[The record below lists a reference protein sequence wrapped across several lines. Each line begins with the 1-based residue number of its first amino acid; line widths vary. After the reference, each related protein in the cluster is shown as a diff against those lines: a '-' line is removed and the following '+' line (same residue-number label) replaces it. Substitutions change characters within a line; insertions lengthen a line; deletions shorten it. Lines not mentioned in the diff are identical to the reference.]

1 MEFNKCPHC
10 KKGLEKIP
18 LRKKKC
24 GFCRK
29 EIYVRTRP
37 KDMKKVLVRKDEINK
52 IEKEWIDYAI
62 KSIRFKKL
70 KEFGVEKR
78 DFIKTYDRLKKSF
91 GTSPLISDVLWGIYN
106 NMLLKTMKEGDQRK
120 MNVIRKMMDEF
131 REAEI
136 KEKIYGSLDP
146 II

>member
-1 MEFNKCPHC
+1 MTFA
-10 KKGLEKIP
+10 
-18 LRKKKC
+18 KKK
-24 GFCRK
+24 FML
-29 EIYVRTRP
+29 EP
-37 KDMKKVLVRKDEINK
+37 DQKVWKRFLDEINK

-91 GTSPLISDVLWGIYN
+91 GTFPLISDVLWGIYN
-106 NMLLKTMKEGDQRK
+106 NMLLETMKEGDQRK
-120 MNVIRKMMDEF
+120 MNVIRKMMNEF

-136 KEKIYGSLDP
+136 KKKNLWEP
-146 II
+146 